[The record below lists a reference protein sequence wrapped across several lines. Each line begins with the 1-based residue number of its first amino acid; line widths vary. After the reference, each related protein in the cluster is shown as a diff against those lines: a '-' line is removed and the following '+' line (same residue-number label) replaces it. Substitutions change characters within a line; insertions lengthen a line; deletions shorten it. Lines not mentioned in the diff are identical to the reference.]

1 MFFRLIGLL
10 LVLIVSV
17 QSARATLTEIIPSQY
32 AKRLQSQ
39 AVEPADN
46 LKSFGKDFDREV
58 ALKASQAV
66 IGNVLDDYSF
76 RDRDNQIVN
85 LTELRGKPLVLSL
98 VYTSCYVICPTTT
111 SNLAAAVHQARS
123 AVGDDAFTVLTVGFD
138 TRQDTPERMRAF
150 ARQRGISRDN
160 NWKFL
165 STDATTIKR
174 FAAATGF
181 LYVPSDKGY
190 DHLIQTTVIDK
201 SGRIYRQIY
210 GMNFDSPLLAG
221 ALKELV
227 YSLSPANLSL
237 SSLIGRARLFCT
249 SYDPSTKTYKFRYA
263 MVFGMLVGVV
273 LLLVLGVVL
282 YRFLRYA

>member
-17 QSARATLTEIIPSQY
+17 QPALATVTEIIPSQY

-66 IGNVLDDYSF
+66 IGNVLNDYSF
-76 RDRDNQIVN
+76 RDRDNQVVK
-85 LTELRGKPLVLSL
+85 LTALRGKPLVLSL
-98 VYTSCYVICPTTT
+98 VYTSCHDICPTTT
-111 SNLAAAVHQARS
+111 SNLAAAVRQARS

-150 ARQRGISRDN
+150 ARQQGIYRDN

-210 GMNFDSPLLAG
+210 GMNFNAPLLAG
-221 ALKELV
+221 TLKELV
-227 YSLSPANLSL
+227 YSLSPVDLSL

-263 MVFGMLVGVV
+263 MVFGMLVGAL
-273 LLLVLGVVL
+273 LLLVFGVVL